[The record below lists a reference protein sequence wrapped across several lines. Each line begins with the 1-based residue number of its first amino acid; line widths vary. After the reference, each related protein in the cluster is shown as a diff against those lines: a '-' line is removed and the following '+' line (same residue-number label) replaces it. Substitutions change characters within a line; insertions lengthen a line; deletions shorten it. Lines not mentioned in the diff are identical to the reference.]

1 MLCVHAALSPSLLL
15 SFSSLYRYRNRKV
28 VFPRRQL
35 LLAPGPRILTF
46 FLYLSDV
53 EEGGETAF
61 PNIGHT
67 GGWGAAMCIYMC
79 VWLYVCMCVQHN
91 NILLMA
97 R

>member
-61 PNIGHT
+61 PDLGHT
-67 GGWGAAMCIYMC
+67 GGWGAAMYI
-79 VWLYVCMCVQHN
+79 YVCVMYVQHN
-91 NILLMA
+91 NILPMA

>member
-1 MLCVHAALSPSLLL
+1 
-15 SFSSLYRYRNRKV
+15 
-28 VFPRRQL
+28 
-35 LLAPGPRILTF
+35 
-46 FLYLSDV
+46 LYLSDV

-61 PNIGHT
+61 PNLGHT